1 MGLVKRQD
9 KRQML
14 DAFSLVGT
22 IGISMVASVAVGL
35 FGGRAI
41 DGWLDSS
48 PWATIA
54 GIVLGM
60 ISGLWATYKRVTEV
74 ERDK

>member
-1 MGLVKRQD
+1 VKRQD

-22 IGISMVASVAVGL
+22 IGISMVAAVAVGL
-35 FGGRAI
+35 FGGRAL
-41 DGWLDSS
+41 DNWLNTS
-48 PWATIA
+48 PWFTIA

-74 ERDK
+74 ERDN

>member
-1 MGLVKRQD
+1 VGLVKKQD

-41 DGWLDSS
+41 DNWLDTS
-48 PWATIA
+48 PWATIV

-74 ERDK
+74 ERDN